1 MANQVRVLDHI
12 RIESPCDADWDSMIG
27 NDRVRFCS
35 HCRLKVNNL
44 SEMTPKVIRRL
55 LAESNGRLCVRYYQQ
70 PSTSLS
76 ASPPTMLHKIIGR
89 RASRIAAG
97 AFTAALGL
105 SSAVVE
111 NASASQHSRPDAVAL
126 QRTNQSG
133 YLTGLG
139 CSITGTISDASGAA
153 INGATIVLSN
163 EDKSVVLATSSNAEG
178 HYRFEFL
185 QPGSYDLTIQAM
197 GFATQ
202 VNTVYLAPDG
212 EQRIDRSLRVD
223 SVEVEEVRGSE
234 RLVVM
239 GGVAVAAPSDPLIR
253 AARED
258 NIEQVQ
264 EALLNGAKVDSRD
277 KTTQETAL
285 EWAARN
291 GNREMLR
298 FLISV
303 GANVNLVDRNGQT
316 ALMLIGE
323 QATSDMVWDLIDA
336 GAKVN
341 VKDHDGDT
349 ALSEAASAND
359 SDVLKALVDAGAQV
373 NQQNND
379 GQTALM
385 KAAENGNVNNVRLL
399 IRAGADFNIR
409 DKDGM
414 TAMTYAR
421 ERNNAAVIRL
431 LHSYGAAEGTAKK
444 EPKDQ

>member
-1 MANQVRVLDHI
+1 MANQFRVLDQI
-12 RIESPCDADWDSMIG
+12 RIESPCEADWDSMIG
-27 NDRVRFCS
+27 NDQIRFCS
-35 HCRLKVNNL
+35 HCRLTVNNL

-97 AFTAALGL
+97 AFTAALSL

-111 NASASQHSRPDAVAL
+111 NASAGQASRPETVVSSLRSD
-126 QRTNQSG
+126 

-139 CSITGTISDASGAA
+139 CSITGTITDPNGAA

-178 HYRFEFL
+178 HYRFELL
-185 QPGSYDLTIQAM
+185 QPGSYALTIQAM
-197 GFATQ
+197 GFATMEGA
-202 VNTVYLAPDG
+202 VYLPPDG
-212 EQRIDRSLRVD
+212 EQRVDRALRVD
-223 SVEVEEVRGSE
+223 GVQDEAVQGTE
-234 RLVVM
+234 RRIVTM
-239 GGVAVAAPSDPLIR
+239 GAMAVSLPSDPLVR

-258 NIEQVQ
+258 NIEEVQ
-264 EALLNGAKVDSRD
+264 EALLNGAKVNSRD
-277 KTTQETAL
+277 KATQETAL
-285 EWAARN
+285 ECAARN
-291 GNREMLR
+291 GNREILQL
-298 FLISV
+298 LIRS
-303 GANVNLVDRNGQT
+303 GADVNLVDNVGQT
-316 ALMLIGE
+316 ALMQIGE
-323 QATSDMVWDLIDA
+323 QATSDIVWDLINA

-341 VKDHDGDT
+341 LADHDGDT
-349 ALSEAASAND
+349 ALTEAASSND
-359 SDVLKALVDAGAQV
+359 SDVVKTLLDAGAQV

-399 IRAGADFNIR
+399 IRAGADFNLR

-421 ERNNAAVIRL
+421 ARNNATVIRL

-444 EPKDQ
+444 EPEDQ